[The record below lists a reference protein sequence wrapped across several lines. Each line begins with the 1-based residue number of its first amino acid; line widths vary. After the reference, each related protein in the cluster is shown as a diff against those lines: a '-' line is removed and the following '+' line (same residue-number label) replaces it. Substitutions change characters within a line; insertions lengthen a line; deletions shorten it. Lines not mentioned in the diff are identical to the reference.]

1 MERETA
7 DQGRRAGLELTT
19 TLYGELHRL
28 AMARMS
34 MEHGPQTLQA
44 TALIHE
50 AWLRMGGE
58 NQPSWANRREFVSA
72 AARTM
77 RRILIDRARRR
88 RAIRHGGGQRRVE
101 MDSWDWERLDGA
113 KANYCDKLLILLEE
127 ALGELGRTDPDLA
140 ELVELHYF
148 SGMKLKELAELSGAS
163 ERTTR
168 RRLAYARV
176 WLEVAIEKKTAA
188 S

>member
-1 MERETA
+1 V
-7 DQGRRAGLELTT
+7 ELTT

-34 MEHGPQTLQA
+34 MERAPQTLQA

-58 NQPSWANRREFVSA
+58 NQPSWANRREFVCA

-88 RAIRHGGGQRRVE
+88 RAIRHGGGHHRVE
-101 MDSWDWERLDGA
+101 MDAWDWEKLNSA
-113 KANYCDKLLILLEE
+113 KADHCDGLLILLEE
-127 ALGELGRTDPDLA
+127 ALGELGRTEPDVA
-140 ELVELHYF
+140 ELLELHYF
-148 SGMKLKELAELSGAS
+148 SGVTQKELAELLDLS
-163 ERTTR
+163 ERTAR
-168 RRLAYARV
+168 RRMTYARAR
-176 WLEVAIEKKTAA
+176 LEEEIEKKRVTP
-188 S
+188 

>member
-1 MERETA
+1 MERESS
-7 DQGRRAGLELTT
+7 DQCRGAGVELTT

-50 AWLRMGGE
+50 AWLRMGGDD
-58 NQPSWANRREFVSA
+58 QPTWANRREFICA

-88 RAIRHGGGQRRVE
+88 QAIRHGGGHRRVE
-101 MDSWDWERLDGA
+101 MDAWDWEKLDGA
-113 KANYCDKLLILLEE
+113 KANHCDQLLILLEH
-127 ALGELGRTDPDLA
+127 ALGELGRSDPDLA

-148 SGMKLKELAELSGAS
+148 SGMKLKELAELSGVS
-163 ERTTR
+163 ERTTSR
-168 RRLAYARV
+168 RMAYARA
-176 WLEVAIEKKTAA
+176 WIELEIEKYT
-188 S
+188 ST